1 LFQNKFKY
9 HFIPLGSSETNF
21 ATEDNDDSSMTEFER
36 VEIQQSRKDEGSY
49 LIRKL
54 NIKDILESIPERLNV
69 GVSDAE
75 VKDMMT
81 KIKRNAIQEQIIAL
95 LTFKYFDDRD
105 ALKFVD
111 FYQYCYLLIACKK
124 YLQQQKYIYLPLIL
138 TANCEKHRERVNI
151 SGKKV
156 RPEILN
162 SKKYTDLIK
171 EKYPNFSEEIEKP
184 FLAFIGTVYSS
195 VFKDNDGNEIF
206 DSTVKV
212 GKIAEE
218 IVNLAKLV

>member
-1 LFQNKFKY
+1 
-9 HFIPLGSSETNF
+9 
-21 ATEDNDDSSMTEFER
+21 M
-36 VEIQQSRKDEGSY
+36 
-49 LIRKL
+49 
-54 NIKDILESIPERLNV
+54 NV

-75 VKDMMT
+75 VKDMMQ
-81 KIKRNAIQEQIIAL
+81 KITRNSIQEQIIAI

-111 FYQYCYLLIACKK
+111 FYQYCYLLICCRK
-124 YLQQQKYIYLPLIL
+124 YLLQQKYKYLPLIL

-156 RPEILN
+156 RPEILS
-162 SKKYTDLIK
+162 SKKYTDLIA
-171 EKYPNFSEEIEKP
+171 EKYPNFSAEIEKP

-218 IVNLAKLV
+218 IVNLAKLI